1 MRAATGRTRRRGALA
16 IGTIISTTA
25 VAGLSLVSGATAAD
39 ASTARPTARVV
50 SAFPSDRLTVP
61 DRSQLT
67 GRRVALPVTGC
78 SASPTTC
85 NELRLIDQLDG
96 FDLDPRLALRFDRA
110 VDPAA
115 VARATTV
122 VGGRDH
128 DGDSDADDAGGR
140 GTGIDRVVYDA
151 ATHTVYSHPATQLAP
166 GTTYRI
172 VVHGSRSSGLPT
184 SVTGFTT
191 ESATTGLLALR
202 RQLDDGSAFHAAGIG
217 SGAQRLRIE
226 HVFPATG
233 ATLAYTA
240 DLGSGKT
247 LTSKVLNTS
256 SLAAGSYVFGSY
268 LAPSWLDRSI
278 AIPQTSTRGPGP
290 AVTGRARVPF
300 VLIVPSGTAPR
311 GGWPVAVFGHGFTR
325 TDADLFL
332 AADLNASKG
341 LATIATDVVGH
352 GYGAKSTWTVTSAG
366 NTTTFPAYARGFDQ
380 NHDGTITSTEGVS
393 TPIQPAPDAAIGNR
407 DGLRQTV
414 ADIMTLVRY
423 VGRGV
428 TVPAAG
434 ALGTATTLRP
444 TAVAY
449 YGQSFGGI
457 YGVMLGGADPKVP
470 VVAPNVSGGPISEI
484 ARLSPAFR
492 PLVTQDLALRVPNL
506 LNGGYDGFTESMPL
520 RGDAPVTAP
529 APGSLAIQAAIAD
542 ETWLNRSGSPE
553 TFAPLLRLSP
563 PAGSP
568 VKRVLF
574 QNGFGDQTVPN
585 PTTYTELAAGGLFG
599 RESFY
604 RNDKTLNAGSNP
616 HGFLLNPTFVPGNL
630 LAQRQMSTF
639 LASGGTTTIDPDGP
653 LPVFEVPITDPR
665 VLLNLNFANPLHP

>member
-151 ATHTVYSHPATQLAP
+151 ATHTVYAHPATQLAP

-191 ESATTGLLALR
+191 ESATTGLLAMR

-233 ATLAYTA
+233 ATLTYTA

-268 LAPSWLDRSI
+268 LTPSWLDRSI

-300 VLIVPSGTAPR
+300 VLIVPAGTAPR

-352 GYGAKSTWTVTSAG
+352 GYGSGSTWTVTSAG
-366 NTTTFPAYARGFDQ
+366 TTTTFPAYARGFDQ

-393 TPIQPAPDAAIGNR
+393 TPLQPAPDAAIGNR

-428 TVPAAG
+428 AVAG
-434 ALGTATTLRP
+434 AHLRP
-444 TAVAY
+444 TAVSY

-457 YGVMLGGADPKVP
+457 YGVMLGGTDPKVP

-506 LNGGYDGFTESMPL
+506 LNGGYDDFTESMPL
-520 RGDAPVTAP
+520 RADPPATTP
-529 APGSLAIQAAIAD
+529 APGALAIQAAIAD

-553 TFAPLLRLSP
+553 TFAPLLRQSP

-653 LPVFEVPITDPR
+653 LLVFEVPITDPR

>member
-1 MRAATGRTRRRGALA
+1 MPAATGPTRRRAALA
-16 IGTIISTTA
+16 IGTVVSTTA
-25 VAGLSLVSGATAAD
+25 VAGLSLVGGATAAG
-39 ASTARPTARVV
+39 ASTARPTARVL

-78 SASPTTC
+78 STSPTTC

-128 DGDSDADDAGGR
+128 DGDGDADDAGGR

-151 ATHTVYSHPATQLAP
+151 TTHTVYAHPAAQLTP

-172 VVHGSRSSGLPT
+172 VVHGSRASGLPT
-184 SVTGFTT
+184 SVTPFTT
-191 ESATTGLLALR
+191 ESATTGLLAMR
-202 RQLDDGSAFHAAGIG
+202 RQLDDGSAFRAAGI
-217 SGAQRLRIE
+217 SGDAQGLRIE

-233 ATLAYTA
+233 ATLTYTA
-240 DLGSGKT
+240 DLGSRKT
-247 LTSKVLNTS
+247 QTSQVLNTS
-256 SLAAGSYVFGSY
+256 PLAAGSYVFGSY
-268 LAPSWLDRSI
+268 LAPSWLDPSI
-278 AIPQTSTRGPGP
+278 AIPQTPTRGPGP

-300 VLIVPSGTAPR
+300 VLIVPVGTAPR

-352 GYGAKSTWTVTSAG
+352 GYGSGSTWSVTSAG
-366 NTTTFPAYARGFDQ
+366 TTTTFPAYARGFDQ

-393 TPIQPAPDAAIGNR
+393 TPLQPAPGAAIGDR

-428 TVPAAG
+428 AVAG
-434 ALGTATTLRP
+434 AHLRP
-444 TAVAY
+444 TAVSY

-457 YGVMLGGADPKVP
+457 YGVMLGGTDPKVP

-492 PLVTQDLALRVPNL
+492 LLVTQDLALRVPNL
-506 LNGGYDGFTESMPL
+506 LNGGYDDFTESMPL
-520 RGDAPVTAP
+520 RGDPPVTAP

-585 PTTYTELAAGGLFG
+585 PTTYTELAAGGLFD

-604 RNDKTLNAGSNP
+604 RNDKTVNAGSNP

-639 LASGGTTTIDPDGP
+639 LATGGTTTIDPDGP
-653 LPVFEVPITDPR
+653 LPVFEVPIADPR
-665 VLLNLNFANPLHP
+665 VLLNLNFVNPLHP

>member
-1 MRAATGRTRRRGALA
+1 
-16 IGTIISTTA
+16 
-25 VAGLSLVSGATAAD
+25 
-39 ASTARPTARVV
+39 
-50 SAFPSDRLTVP
+50 
-61 DRSQLT
+61 
-67 GRRVALPVTGC
+67 
-78 SASPTTC
+78 
-85 NELRLIDQLDG
+85 
-96 FDLDPRLALRFDRA
+96 
-110 VDPAA
+110 
-115 VARATTV
+115 V
-122 VGGRDH
+122 VGGRDLE
-128 DGDSDADDAGGR
+128 GDSDADDAGGR

-151 ATHTVYSHPATQLAP
+151 ATHTVYAHPATQLAP

-172 VVHGSRSSGLPT
+172 VVHGSRGSGLPT
-184 SVTGFTT
+184 SVTRFTT
-191 ESATTGLLALR
+191 ESATSGLLAMR

-247 LTSKVLNTS
+247 LTSQVLNSS

-300 VLIVPSGTAPR
+300 VLIVPAGTAPR

-366 NTTTFPAYARGFDQ
+366 TTTTFPAYARGFDQ

-393 TPIQPAPDAAIGNR
+393 TPIQPAPDAAISNR

-457 YGVMLGGADPKVP
+457 YGVMLGGTDPKVP

-492 PLVTQDLALRVPNL
+492 PLVTQDLALRQPPL
-506 LNGGYDGFTESMPL
+506 LNRGYDGFTESMPL
-520 RGDAPVTAP
+520 RGDPPVTTP
-529 APGSLAIQAAIAD
+529 APGALAIQAAIAD

-553 TFAPLLRLSP
+553 TFAPLLRQSP

-585 PTTYTELAAGGLFG
+585 PTTYTELLAGHLFS

-604 RNDKTLNAGSNP
+604 RNDKTANAGSNP

-630 LAQRQMSTF
+630 LAQQQMSTF

>member
-16 IGTIISTTA
+16 IGTIVSTTA
-25 VAGLSLVSGATAAD
+25 VAGLSLVSGATAAG

-122 VGGRDH
+122 VGGRDQ
-128 DGDSDADDAGGR
+128 DGDRDADDAGGR

-151 ATHTVYSHPATQLAP
+151 ATHTVYAHPATQLAP

-172 VVHGSRSSGLPT
+172 VVHGSRGSGLPT
-184 SVTGFTT
+184 SVTRFTT
-191 ESATTGLLALR
+191 ESATTGLLAMR

-247 LTSKVLNTS
+247 LTSQVLNSS

-300 VLIVPSGTAPR
+300 VLIVPAGTAPR

-366 NTTTFPAYARGFDQ
+366 TTTTFPAYARGFDQ

-393 TPIQPAPDAAIGNR
+393 TPIQPAPTRRSA
-407 DGLRQTV
+407 
-414 ADIMTLVRY
+414 
-423 VGRGV
+423 
-428 TVPAAG
+428 
-434 ALGTATTLRP
+434 TATACARQSP
-444 TAVAY
+444 T
-449 YGQSFGGI
+449 S
-457 YGVMLGGADPKVP
+457 
-470 VVAPNVSGGPISEI
+470 
-484 ARLSPAFR
+484 
-492 PLVTQDLALRVPNL
+492 
-506 LNGGYDGFTESMPL
+506 
-520 RGDAPVTAP
+520 
-529 APGSLAIQAAIAD
+529 
-542 ETWLNRSGSPE
+542 
-553 TFAPLLRLSP
+553 
-563 PAGSP
+563 
-568 VKRVLF
+568 
-574 QNGFGDQTVPN
+574 
-585 PTTYTELAAGGLFG
+585 
-599 RESFY
+599 
-604 RNDKTLNAGSNP
+604 
-616 HGFLLNPTFVPGNL
+616 
-630 LAQRQMSTF
+630 
-639 LASGGTTTIDPDGP
+639 
-653 LPVFEVPITDPR
+653 
-665 VLLNLNFANPLHP
+665 